1 MTWDLWNYFWN
12 LLWSNM
18 IFAGIIFSIPILIL
32 LTYSFLMWITDKID
46 GMINK

>member
-12 LLWSNM
+12 LLSTN
-18 IFAGIIFSIPILIL
+18 ILLLVIIFSIPVLIL